1 MKNDWNT
8 ISILRSKKNG
18 LRLKALLENRPS
30 AGNALL
36 DILENAKIQDLTE
49 NDVIRIA
56 CEKGIS
62 RDRIVSVL
70 EITREELTQRLSELE
85 SHGLASVKA
94 MEASIPE

>member
-36 DILENAKIQDLTE
+36 DVLEDARIQDLTE
-49 NDVIRIA
+49 NDVIKIA
-56 CEKGIS
+56 RDRGIS
-62 RDRIVSVL
+62 DERIVSVL
-70 EITREELTQRLSELE
+70 EITKEELTQKLAELAAHERMRL
-85 SHGLASVKA
+85 KA
-94 MEASIPE
+94 LEASISK